1 MTSRTRKPARRPVIP
16 PKAAP
21 HAALF
26 LLCAAAA
33 TAGLIATYVF
43 YVRTSTGQYIDESAL
58 DEAGHIQA
66 VVGVQVAGFLDALPV
81 TSVIIAAL
89 VVLFVCVMRRRWLA
103 AGMAVLAMVAANL
116 STEWIKFSLP
126 DRPDRGIVT
135 LGLNSLPSGHSTL
148 AASSAAAVFLV
159 VSPRWRPLVGFA
171 GGSYAI
177 FSGVATVINGW
188 HRPSDVVAAF
198 LIVTFWTALAGLVI
212 MRTGRSW
219 NVWDGFGEHWAASRA
234 WPVLSM
240 LAALAA
246 AVMAAVVLQ
255 QLTPAGG
262 SRISTTHYFWA
273 GVALIMIC
281 GYLLTVAGTLVFA
294 VEARRSRPRRRRR
307 AMGTR

>member
-1 MTSRTRKPARRPVIP
+1 MTSNTRKPARRSVTPA
-16 PKAAP
+16 KAAP
-21 HAALF
+21 HAVLF

-33 TAGLIATYVF
+33 VAGLIATYVF
-43 YVRTSTGQYIDESAL
+43 FVRTFTGQYIDESAL
-58 DEAGHIQA
+58 DEASRVQA

-89 VVLFVCVMRRRWLA
+89 VVLFVCLKRRRWKV
-103 AGMAVLAMVAANL
+103 AGIAVGAMAAANL
-116 STEWIKFSLP
+116 CTEVLKFSLP

-177 FSGVATVINGW
+177 FSGVSTVINGW
-188 HRPSDVVAAF
+188 HRPADVVAAF

-212 MRTGRSW
+212 LRTGPGW

-234 WPVLSM
+234 WPLLSL
-240 LAALAA
+240 LAAVAA
-246 AVMAAVVLQ
+246 AGMAAVVLQ

-262 SRISTTHYFWA
+262 SRTSTTNYFWT
-273 GVALIMIC
+273 GVALIAVC

-294 VEARRSRPRRRRR
+294 LQTRRHRPRRRSSRR
-307 AMGTR
+307 HMH